1 MRRDLSAIDR
11 NIGQMWSRIIQE
23 AFEHGI
29 DCDIIHGGLLP
40 GRPVQGLYEVS
51 ATQNYLIGTR
61 RISPENGRVYRYAK
75 ASNIITSCKFGV
87 KFWALSSDGIEA
99 DLAQAQDAEDK
110 SILIEDATVPVAK
123 DELRGGSVIIHVA
136 DGLEQQ
142 RAISGNTVA
151 SEGLITIYLCEPLT
165 ADVAS
170 GTYTEVYPN
179 PYANVYSA
187 YLVGGHPAGAF
198 SSVAGMPNVITAAA
212 NRYLWIQ
219 TWGPI
224 WINPYGVAGNNPV
237 ADVREVVFDHEGA
250 ISYESEVK
258 GLVHDGSVS
267 KHQVAGF
274 VINRQTETASG
285 PPLIM
290 LQISP

>member
-1 MRRDLSAIDR
+1 M
-11 NIGQMWSRIIQE
+11 
-23 AFEHGI
+23 
-29 DCDIIHGGLLP
+29 
-40 GRPVQGLYEVS
+40 
-51 ATQNYLIGTR
+51 
-61 RISPENGRVYRYAK
+61 
-75 ASNIITSCKFGV
+75 

-99 DLAQAQDAEDK
+99 NLSQGQEAEDK
-110 SILIEDATVPVAK
+110 SILIEDATIPVAK

-136 DGLEQQ
+136 GGLEQQ
-142 RAISGNTVA
+142 RVIVGNTVA
-151 SEGLITIYLCEPLT
+151 SEGNITIYLRDPLT

-179 PYANVYSA
+179 PYANVYSG
-187 YLVGGHPAGAF
+187 YMVGGHPVGGL

-224 WINPYGVAGNNPV
+224 WINPYGAVGNTPV
-237 ADVREVVFDHEGA
+237 ADTREVVFDHEGA

-258 GLVHDGSVS
+258 GIGTAFAT

-274 VINRQTETASG
+274 IINRQATGVSG

>member
-11 NIGQMWSRIIQE
+11 NIGQMWSRLIQE
-23 AFEHGI
+23 AFKHGI
-29 DCDIIHGGLLP
+29 DCDIIHGGLLA
-40 GRPVQGLYEVS
+40 GRPEQGLYEVS
-51 ATQNYLIGTR
+51 ATQNYLMGSR
-61 RISPENGRVYRYAK
+61 RVAPGGQVYRYAK
-75 ASNIITSCKFGV
+75 ASNIITSCKYGV
-87 KFWALSSDGIEA
+87 KFWALSSDGIESTLSQGQEKG
-99 DLAQAQDAEDK
+99 DM
-110 SILIEDATVPVAK
+110 SILIAGDFAK
-123 DELRGGSVIIHVA
+123 DELRGGSLIIHVA

-142 RAISGNTVA
+142 RVITGNTVA
-151 SEGLITIYLCEPLT
+151 SDGKITIYLRDPLS
-165 ADVAS
+165 ADIAS

-179 PYANVYSA
+179 PYANVYCF
-187 YLVGGHPAGAF
+187 YLGGGHPAGAF
-198 SSVAGMPNVITAAA
+198 SSVAGMPNVITAAV
-212 NRYLWIQ
+212 NQYLWIQ

-237 ADVREVVFDHEGA
+237 ADVRTVVFDHEGC

-258 GLVHDGSVS
+258 GFSANTS

-274 VINRQTETASG
+274 VINRQTETISG